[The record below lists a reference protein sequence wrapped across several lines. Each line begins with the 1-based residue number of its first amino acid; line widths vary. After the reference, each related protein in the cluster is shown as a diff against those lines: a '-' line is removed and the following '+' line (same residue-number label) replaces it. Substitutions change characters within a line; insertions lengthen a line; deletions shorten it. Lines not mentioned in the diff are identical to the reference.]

1 MGCIHSTPDSINTHK
16 NTISSSSSSSSNN
29 PSLSKLHLTPDLT
42 SYQEACRSDP
52 ELQSFDSALQYKTS
66 RVINSLAVGV
76 EVRSLSLDSL
86 QEVTTSL
93 LDMNQEVVN
102 ILIESKE
109 DIWNNDELFS
119 LVKDFF
125 DLSLLTLDFITSLE
139 DCLKN
144 ARHSLSFLTI
154 AFNKFDQDKDYLNT
168 LQQFKQ
174 FESLDSPFSP
184 QFFELFQSVYKQQ
197 VSMLRKLNVQ
207 KRKVDKKLKRAVM
220 WRRLTNV
227 IFVITFSTVL
237 ICSVVAAAVAA
248 PPLVTA
254 LAAAAVVPLGSM
266 GKWVNSLWKKY
277 ETGLKGQ
284 RELINAMRMG
294 NFIAIKDLDNIK
306 ALVDKLGVE
315 MEGLVQNVQF
325 AVNEEEEEAV
335 AVAVEEM
342 KKTVND
348 FAKTI
353 DDLSDHSNKCSRDVR
368 RARTVIVQ
376 KITKHPSGSV

>member
-1 MGCIHSTPDSINTHK
+1 MGCVYSTDSVNH
-16 NTISSSSSSSSNN
+16 SSSSGT
-29 PSLSKLHLTPDLT
+29 PSISKLHLSPDLQ
-42 SYQEACRSDP
+42 SYQNACQSDP
-52 ELQSFDSALQYKTS
+52 EIQSFDSSLQYRTS
-66 RVINSLAVGV
+66 RVINSLAAGV

-86 QEVTTSL
+86 REVTGGL

-109 DIWNNDELFS
+109 DIWNNDELFL

-125 DLSLLTLDFITSLE
+125 DLSLLTLDFCTSLE

-144 ARHSLSFLTI
+144 ARHSLSFLHI
-154 AFNKFDQDKDYLNT
+154 AISQFDGDNDYLKT
-168 LQQFKQ
+168 LEQFKK
-174 FESLDSPFSP
+174 FESLEGPFSEE
-184 QFFELFQSVYKQQ
+184 FFELFQSVYKQQ
-197 VSMLRKLNVQ
+197 ISMLKKLQIQ
-207 KRKVDKKLKRAVM
+207 KGKVDKKLKTAKT
-220 WRRLTNV
+220 WKRLTNV

-254 LAAAAVVPLGSM
+254 LAAAAAVPLGST

-277 ETGLKGQ
+277 EMELKGQ
-284 RELINAMRMG
+284 RGMINSMRMG
-294 NFIAIKDLDNIK
+294 NHIVIKDLDNIK
-306 ALVDKLGVE
+306 VLVDKLGIE
-315 MEGLVQNVQF
+315 MEGLVQNAQF
-325 AVNEEEEEAV
+325 AIREEEEEAV
-335 AVAVEEM
+335 GIAVDEM

-353 DDLSDHSNKCSRDVR
+353 DELSDHSDKCCRDVR